1 LGTRD
6 EKKLYKGTA
15 RVEGCAGVFV
25 FWEGKRERAES
36 AKKKRR
42 GFFAALG
49 MTSRTALMGEGEDE
63 EVAFARDD
71 DGEGAAVVGDRKFA
85 ESEAVQNGNGRGL

>member
-1 LGTRD
+1 
-6 EKKLYKGTA
+6 
-15 RVEGCAGVFV
+15 
-25 FWEGKRERAES
+25 
-36 AKKKRR
+36 
-42 GFFAALG
+42 
-49 MTSRTALMGEGEDE
+49 MGEGEDE